1 MDINEKDKV
10 ISFFFSEESK
20 HLFNYDGMT
29 EDRLGSILLDGWN
42 YIEFPGHMTAYKE
55 VEPGVAEVHTYTTLE
70 HRVNALVYLQTVA
83 GILSFKYEYLVTF
96 VPSTFQRTINF
107 LTKRLGFVNLGVSAT
122 SVINDKPTDIYQLIR
137 RL

>member
-1 MDINEKDKV
+1 MEMGEKDKV
-10 ISFFFSEESK
+10 IDFFFSEESK

-29 EDRLGSILLDGWN
+29 EERLGSILLDGWE

-70 HRVNALVYLQTVA
+70 YRAHALTYLQAVTGA
-83 GILSFKYEYLVTF
+83 LSIKYDYLVTF
-96 VPSTFQRTINF
+96 VPSLFQGTINF

-122 SVINDKPTDIYQLIR
+122 SVIDDKPTDIYQLIR